1 MTGCFYRTSA
11 GAEID
16 LVLAWPDGSLW
27 AVEFKRSLSPKLE
40 RGFHNACEDL
50 QPQRKCVV
58 YPGQEPYSL
67 APDIEAVPLSVL
79 CQRLRSHPRSG

>member
-27 AVEFKRSLSPKLE
+27 AVEFKRSLAPKLE
-40 RGFHNACEDL
+40 RGFHNACDDL
-50 QPQRKCVV
+50 KPHRKWVV
-58 YPGQEPYSL
+58 YPGQEAYPL
-67 APDIEAVPLSVL
+67 AADIQAVPLRLL
-79 CQRLRSHPRSG
+79 CEALRNSPQGE